1 MPIKFNCPHCKKE
14 FNVKDQLAGKRA
26 GCPACKKILTVPAP
40 TSTPVNVEEFAA
52 AALAEQHEAPAPQK
66 EPETMEFVCSY
77 CETKVQVAAELAGKQ
92 TSCPEC
98 RRIVKVP
105 LLEKAGPKD
114 WRNVDSR
121 LPSGARRDLE
131 PAPEGAWDAR
141 GHAVSLD
148 HGIRPQPG

>member
-14 FNVKDQLAGKRA
+14 FNVKDHLAGKRA

-40 TSTPVNVEEFAA
+40 TSAPVNLEEFAA
-52 AALAEQHEAPAPQK
+52 AALAAEPQAAAPEKPA
-66 EPETMEFVCSY
+66 ETMEFVCSY

-105 LLEKAGPKD
+105 LLEKAG
-114 WRNVDSR
+114 
-121 LPSGARRDLE
+121 
-131 PAPEGAWDAR
+131 
-141 GHAVSLD
+141 
-148 HGIRPQPG
+148 